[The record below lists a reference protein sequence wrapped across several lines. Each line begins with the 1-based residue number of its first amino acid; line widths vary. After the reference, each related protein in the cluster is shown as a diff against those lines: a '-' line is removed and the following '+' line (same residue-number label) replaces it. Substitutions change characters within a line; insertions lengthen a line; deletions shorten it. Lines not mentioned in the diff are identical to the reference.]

1 MSANPPPQV
10 PSPGSRFITMWG
22 FIAITAILYFGRDVL
37 IPLAMAVLVSFLLSP
52 VILWLEKHGIKRIFA
67 VILTVLV
74 LMAAV
79 GGLTY
84 LLTNQFVE
92 FVDNLPSYRKN
103 IVTKIHAIKPGRT
116 SVLKRAEA
124 ALKDIS
130 KEVESETTATANL
143 NTTSTAT
150 SAASTLA
157 TSAVTTTVAQPPT
170 ADLSLQIPG
179 ISSAHQS
186 DTPLAAPPPPTGLQ
200 TTTPSE
206 DPAAAIPVRIVTSP
220 GSTFENFET
229 IVGPITTVL
238 ANIGLVIL
246 MVIFILLER
255 EDLRDRVIRLAGQ
268 NKIRVTTEALEE
280 ATSRV
285 SRYLLMQLIVNVTYG
300 IPVALGLWLIGI
312 PNALLWG
319 VMATILRFIPYAGP
333 WIAASLP
340 VALSLAVFESWTM
353 PALTIG
359 LFIVLE
365 ILSNNFMEPI
375 LYGHSTG
382 ISPVAIIL
390 AAVFWAWLWGP
401 VGLVLATPIT
411 VCLVVLGGYIPQ
423 LAFLRVL
430 LGDEQVLDDDARIY
444 NRLLSGATD
453 DAIDVAEEYLDKNDL
468 PSLYDN
474 VLLPALERTETDRNE
489 DMLTEE
495 RYEKLISGINEL
507 LESVNDRV
515 AEKEAATEKLAT
527 EEGEKVAGAAGDL
540 LKPAAPETP
549 VSPMPR
555 RVAVCVPVNDKTDE
569 VAARMLRQLT
579 QSRDIDFHV
588 LAAGTLVGEVM
599 KAVKDMN
606 ADVII
611 LSSVPPFAV
620 AHARYLAKRLT
631 AEFPEKKIFAGLWV
645 GENTVQRADQR
656 LRSVGVNQI
665 YTKLQEAALHL

>member
-1 MSANPPPQV
+1 
-10 PSPGSRFITMWG
+10 MWG

-52 VILWLEKHGIKRIFA
+52 VILWLEKRGIKRILA
-67 VILTVLV
+67 VILTVL
-74 LMAAV
+74 LLIGMV
-79 GGLTY
+79 GGLTL

-116 SVLKRAEA
+116 SVFKRAEA

-130 KEVESETTATANL
+130 KEVESETTATASANL
-143 NTTSTAT
+143 NTTATAT
-150 SAASTLA
+150 SKSSTLA
-157 TSAVTTTVAQPPT
+157 TSAVTTTVAPLAET
-170 ADLSLQIPG
+170 DIALKVPG
-179 ISSAHQS
+179 ISTLHRS
-186 DTPLAAPPPPTGLQ
+186 DESDATPPPTGLQ
-200 TTTPSE
+200 TTTPTE
-206 DPAAAIPVRIVTSP
+206 DPNSAIPVRVVTAP

-229 IVGPITTVL
+229 IVGPVTTVL

-268 NKIRVTTEALEE
+268 NQIRVTTEALEE

-300 IPVALGLWLIGI
+300 IPVAIGLWIIGI

-319 VMATILRFIPYAGP
+319 VMATVLRFIPYAGP

-359 LFIVLE
+359 LFIILE

-411 VCLVVLGGYIPQ
+411 VCIVVLGGYIPQ

-453 DAIDVAEEYLDKNDL
+453 DAIDVADEYLDKNDL

-474 VLLPALERTETDRNE
+474 VLLPTLERTETDRNE

-495 RYEKLISGINEL
+495 RYQKIISGMDEL
-507 LESVNDRV
+507 LESVNDRII
-515 AEKEAATEKLAT
+515 EENAAKEKLAAEEAEKRRTATDDTT
-527 EEGEKVAGAAGDL
+527 EVSVQESEK
-540 LKPAAPETP
+540 P
-549 VSPMPR
+549 VSTLPR
-555 RVAVCVPVNDKTDE
+555 RVAVCIPVNDKTDE
-569 VAARMLRQLT
+569 VAAHMLRQLT
-579 QSRDIDFHV
+579 QTRDIDFHV
-588 LAAGTLVGEVM
+588 LAAGTLVGEVL
-599 KAVKDMN
+599 KTVRDLG

-620 AHARYLAKRLT
+620 AHARYMAKRLT
-631 AEFPEKKIFAGLWV
+631 AEFPDKKIYAGLWV

-665 YTKLQEAALHL
+665 YTKLQEAAVHL